1 MNIVQDVVIVG
12 GGQAGLALGYYLKKS
27 SRSFVILDANLKVG
41 DSWRHRYDSLKLFT
55 PRKFSGLPGLPF
67 PGEPEGWPT
76 KDEAAQYLH
85 QYASQMD
92 LPIELGVSVNRL
104 IKEDMYAI
112 HTNKG
117 VIYSRNVVAAT
128 GPFQK
133 SYIPQ
138 FSKNLDP
145 GIIQMHSSEYRNSA
159 QLGPGN
165 VLVVGAG
172 NSGAQ
177 IAVELANERTV
188 YLSHGGRLNF
198 KPLSIWNKSI
208 FWYFDKLGL
217 LGAEVDSRIGR
228 WMKDQPEQIY
238 GTELKQLFKQN
249 QVVSMRRA
257 AAAKDHTIQFED
269 QSLLQIDN
277 VIWAT
282 GFQSDYSWIDV
293 PGTLDKRGQ
302 PVHLK
307 GVSPVPGLYFLGL
320 PWQSARGSALMG
332 WVAKDARFIASHLS

>member
-27 SRSFVILDANLKVG
+27 SLSFVILDANLKVG

-104 IKEDMYAI
+104 IKEDIYAI

-133 SYIPQ
+133 S
-138 FSKNLDP
+138 
-145 GIIQMHSSEYRNSA
+145 
-159 QLGPGN
+159 
-165 VLVVGAG
+165 
-172 NSGAQ
+172 
-177 IAVELANERTV
+177 
-188 YLSHGGRLNF
+188 
-198 KPLSIWNKSI
+198 
-208 FWYFDKLGL
+208 
-217 LGAEVDSRIGR
+217 
-228 WMKDQPEQIY
+228 
-238 GTELKQLFKQN
+238 
-249 QVVSMRRA
+249 
-257 AAAKDHTIQFED
+257 
-269 QSLLQIDN
+269 
-277 VIWAT
+277 
-282 GFQSDYSWIDV
+282 
-293 PGTLDKRGQ
+293 
-302 PVHLK
+302 
-307 GVSPVPGLYFLGL
+307 
-320 PWQSARGSALMG
+320 
-332 WVAKDARFIASHLS
+332 